1 MKKERTMDGTHEGQA
16 LARASSDGEISQ
28 PDNNESVNAPTSE
41 AGNVDKIREI
51 LFGGQMR
58 DYDKRFSRLEE
69 RLIRESTE
77 LREENRKAV
86 EALETFV
93 KKELEALIGRLQNE
107 QQSREGSIQSV
118 TRELHD
124 TARTLETRLAQFDNQ
139 TTSAH
144 RDLRE
149 QILNQSKALNEEM
162 RRRYED
168 VSSLIEREVSGLN
181 NQKTDRAALSS
192 LFTELAMRL
201 NQDFNLPE
209 N

>member
-1 MKKERTMDGTHEGQA
+1 MNGMQEGQA
-16 LARASSDGEISQ
+16 LARASSDGDISQ
-28 PDNNESVNAPTSE
+28 TDNESVNASTSE

-51 LFGGQMR
+51 LFGGHMR
-58 DYDKRFSRLEE
+58 DYDKRFARLEE

-86 EALETFV
+86 DALETFV
-93 KKELEALIGRLQNE
+93 KKEIEALIGRLQNE

-118 TRELHD
+118 TRELHE
-124 TARTLETRLAQFDNQ
+124 TAKTLETRLAHFDNQ

-149 QILNQSKALNEEM
+149 QILEQSKTLNEEM
-162 RRRYED
+162 RRRHD
-168 VSSLIEREVSGLN
+168 DISSMLQREVSDLTH
-181 NQKTDRAALSS
+181 QKTDRAALST

-209 N
+209 S

>member
-1 MKKERTMDGTHEGQA
+1 MNGMQEGQA
-16 LARASSDGEISQ
+16 FARAASDGEASELTT
-28 PDNNESVNAPTSE
+28 DETSNAAASE
-41 AGNVDKIREI
+41 AGSVDKIREI
-51 LFGGQMR
+51 LFGGHMR
-58 DYDKRFSRLEE
+58 DYDRRFARLEE

-93 KKELEALIGRLQNE
+93 KKEIEALIGRLQNE
-107 QQSREGSIQSV
+107 QQSREGSVQNV
-118 TRELHD
+118 TRELHE
-124 TARTLETRLAQFDNQ
+124 TSKTLESRLAQFDNQ
-139 TTSAH
+139 TTAAH

-149 QILNQSKALNEEM
+149 QILDQSKTLNEEM

-168 VSSLIEREVSGLN
+168 ISTLLQREVSDLT

-201 NQDFNLPE
+201 NQDINMPGD

>member
-1 MKKERTMDGTHEGQA
+1 MNGMQEGQA
-16 LARASSDGEISQ
+16 FAPAASDGEAPEPIT
-28 PDNNESVNAPTSE
+28 NETSNAAASE

-51 LFGGQMR
+51 LFGGHMR
-58 DYDKRFSRLEE
+58 DYDRRFARLEE

-93 KKELEALIGRLQNE
+93 KKEVEALIGRLQNE
-107 QQSREGSIQSV
+107 QQSREGSVQIV
-118 TRELHD
+118 TRELHE
-124 TARTLETRLAQFDNQ
+124 TTKTLESRLAQFDNQ
-139 TTSAH
+139 TTAAH

-149 QILNQSKALNEEM
+149 QILDQSKTLNEEI

-168 VSSLIEREVSGLN
+168 ISNLLQREVSDLTS
-181 NQKTDRAALSS
+181 QKTDRAALSS

-201 NQDFNLPE
+201 NQDMNLPGD

>member
-1 MKKERTMDGTHEGQA
+1 MNVMNEGQA
-16 LARASSDGEISQ
+16 FAREASGEVSE
-28 PDNNESVNAPTSE
+28 PDNGEGSSSAASE

-93 KKELEALIGRLQNE
+93 KKEIEALIGRLQYE
-107 QQSREGSIQSV
+107 RQSREGSVQNV
-118 TRELHD
+118 ARELHEA
-124 TARTLETRLAQFDNQ
+124 TRTLESRLAEFDNQ

-144 RDLRE
+144 RALRE
-149 QILNQSKALNEEM
+149 QILDQSKTLNEEM

-168 VSSLIEREVSGLN
+168 VSALLQREVTDLS

-192 LFTELAMRL
+192 LFTELATRL
-201 NQDFNLPE
+201 NQDFNLPGD

>member
-1 MKKERTMDGTHEGQA
+1 MNGMQEGQA
-16 LARASSDGEISQ
+16 FARAASDGEASEPIT
-28 PDNNESVNAPTSE
+28 NETSNAAASE

-51 LFGGQMR
+51 LFGGHMR
-58 DYDKRFSRLEE
+58 DYDKRFTRLEE

-93 KKELEALIGRLQNE
+93 KKEIEALISRLQNE
-107 QQSREGSIQSV
+107 QQSREGSVQNV
-118 TRELHD
+118 TRELHE
-124 TARTLETRLAQFDNQ
+124 TTKTLESRLAQFDNQ
-139 TTSAH
+139 TTAAH

-149 QILNQSKALNEEM
+149 QILDQSKTLNEEI

-168 VSSLIEREVSGLN
+168 VSTLLQREVSDLT

-192 LFTELAMRL
+192 LFTELASRL
-201 NQDFNLPE
+201 NQDINLPGD